1 TNGGVSAV
9 LDATGTVIQYTLSLP
24 GGVAV
29 TVKPTGEVWAY
40 GDLHGNTIIT
50 TDENGVRQGV
60 RTAFDPFGQPIDPT
74 TGLIGTTTAD
84 DAVQD
89 TLPGEV
95 DHAFVGQHKKLYEHQ
110 GSIAT
115 IEMGVRQYV
124 PALGRF
130 LSVDPVEGGVT
141 NAYDYPNDPINKLDL
156 TGTVMTGPKLD
167 AGPGGQVISIK
178 LANKNKCVKLCTPRG
193 LKNIK
198 NG

>member
-50 TDENGVRQGV
+50 TDENGTRLGV
-60 RTAFDPFGQPIDPT
+60 RTAFDPFGQPIDPA

-110 GSIAT
+110 GSVAT
-115 IEMGVRQYV
+115 VEMGVRQYV

-156 TGTVMTGPKLD
+156 TGEMSADTYVAKLHW
-167 AGPGGQVISIK
+167 AATINSQK
-178 LANKNKCVKLCTPRG
+178 KT
-193 LKNIK
+193 
-198 NG
+198 